1 VSDAPRRVSPLLR
14 PLQRLSVRTFSAL
27 RRLLNRARD
36 WIDARP
42 RLARWVYPREDA
54 DLAADYGAFNGRMF
68 ADFHEHERMLSDR
81 PRMAFYRAAIKR
93 HVHTGDHVIDLG
105 TGTGILAAL
114 ASRAGAGTV
123 HALDHSEILDH
134 ARTLAQ
140 ANGITNITFVATHST
155 AFTLDRRVDVI
166 LHEQM
171 GDCLFDEAM
180 VTNVSDLRKRLLK
193 PGGRIVPAC
202 FDLFCEPIQIRDER
216 VIPFLWE
223 LDVPGYDYSSLERHR
238 PQDPRYYRLCSTDR
252 NLVSHYLGATAP
264 AFSIDLNTADDATL
278 PRELQLVRTVTQ
290 PGRLDGYAVF
300 FRARVDDDLTLDTG
314 PLNPGR
320 APHWGFRI
328 LRTDTRHLDLGDRL
342 ELHLKVERWS
352 DLDTW
357 RWSTDVARAGVT
369 SAS

>member
-1 VSDAPRRVSPLLR
+1 MAVSL
-14 PLQRLSVRTFSAL
+14 LQRLSQRGFGRLSRWLDTHPRAAAWVRGPA
-27 RRLLNRARD
+27 
-36 WIDARP
+36 
-42 RLARWVYPREDA
+42 
-54 DLAADYGAFNGRMF
+54 AADFESRYREFNGQYF
-68 ADFHEHERMLSDR
+68 ADFHEHERMLSDQ
-81 PRMAFYRAAIKR
+81 PRMAFYRAAIAR
-93 HVHTGDHVIDLG
+93 HVRPGDRVLDLG

-114 ASRAGAGTV
+114 ASRAGAGEV

-140 ANGITNITFVATHST
+140 ANGITNITFVSTHST

-193 PGGRIVPAC
+193 PGGRIVPSC

-216 VIPFLWE
+216 VVPFLWD
-223 LDVPGYDYSSLERHR
+223 LDVPGYDYSSLERSR

-252 NLVSHYLGATAP
+252 NLVAHYLGETAP
-264 AFSIDLNTADDATL
+264 ALSIDLHTADDSTL
-278 PRELQLVRTVTQ
+278 PSELRVVRTVTR
-290 PGRLDGYAVF
+290 PGRLDGYAVY
-300 FRARVDDDLTLDTG
+300 FRARVDDDLSLDTG
-314 PLNPGR
+314 PLSPGR

-328 LRTDTRHLDLGDRL
+328 LRTDTRQLALGDRL
-342 ELHLKVERWS
+342 ELHLRVERWS

-357 RWSTDVARAGVT
+357 RWSTDVTRAAC
-369 SAS
+369 SA